1 MKTLKNIVIGL
12 LNFILFSLV
21 FLLVFSFSL
30 KSFFSEAFVGDVVK
44 EQLSTQFTDT
54 LETDDSNIK
63 EILENKEIN
72 EFVNDYVNK
81 TLEGVVDPSSLDNVD
96 LSKDIV
102 SFIRENESKLEEQL
116 GVDISIEKVEELMKS
131 DKYQQLEID
140 YKRAVESVSD
150 SVPKSQ
156 KDLIKGYNFLLSIN
170 FKLMISILIVVV
182 LILLSLLHKSLYKW
196 LKYLGFSTIVS
207 GIFVAIMA
215 IVVSFVVNSVI
226 KGMSYNINFKV
237 DYMLICALIT
247 FIIGLV
253 IYFIYKIV
261 DVFVM
266 RNKKNVVVDSEVV

>member
-1 MKTLKNIVIGL
+1 MKVLKNMAIGL

-21 FLLVFSFSL
+21 FALVLSFSL

-44 EQLSTQFTDT
+44 EQLSTQLTDT

-63 EILENKEIN
+63 EILENEEIN

-81 TLEGVVDPSSLDNVD
+81 TIEGVVDPSSLDDVD
-96 LSKDIV
+96 MSEDII
-102 SFIRENESKLEEQL
+102 SFVRENESKLEEQL
-116 GVDISIEKVEELMKS
+116 GVDISVEKIEELIQS
-131 DKYQQLEID
+131 DKYQQLETD
-140 YKRAVESVSD
+140 YKKAVESVST

-156 KDLIKGYNFLLSIN
+156 KNLIKVYNFLLSTN
-170 FKLMISILIVVV
+170 FKLIVSGLIAVI
-182 LILLSLLHKSLYKW
+182 LILLSLLQKSLYKW
-196 LKYLGFSTIVS
+196 LKYLGVSTMVS
-207 GIFVAIMA
+207 GIFVAIMGL
-215 IVVSFVVNSVI
+215 VVSFIINSVV

-247 FIIGLV
+247 FIIGIA
-253 IYFIYKIV
+253 IYVIYKIV